1 MKCYWNINWIKWIV
15 NAKQN
20 LVLWNF
26 GGMTTADGIFTYL
39 LTYLLTYSSALRP
52 SQSLALLTY
61 GRPFFPVFCLL
72 LSSLNPHLPQ
82 ILLHIFQPPQAMLS
96 VSTNPFGLISNVFLF
111 VLPWFILA
119 TCPTHSNLFFLIS
132 ATMSTSIRMYRCIDV
147 SPSIPQQF
155 LLSISLLYHRSTY
168 PSQYFPLP
176 CTQSF
181 HIHLS
186 HSRRFTPKH

>member
-1 MKCYWNINWIKWIV
+1 MKLWRNDNSRRNI
-15 NAKQN
+15 
-20 LVLWNF
+20 
-26 GGMTTADGIFTYL
+26 
-39 LTYLLTYSSALRP
+39 YLLTYSSVLRP
-52 SQSLALLTY
+52 SQILTSLITDA
-61 GRPFFPVFCLL
+61 R
-72 LSSLNPHLPQ
+72 SSLSTAYCRHLF
-82 ILLHIFQPPQAMLS
+82 ILISFRYFLTFSSHLDICF
-96 VSTNPFGLISNVFLF
+96 PFLLFPSGLISNVFLF
-111 VLPWFILA
+111 IFWFILA
-119 TCPTHSNLFFLIS
+119 TCPIHSNLFFLIS